1 VVDNGHIRSKIN
13 HLANRQHGY
22 VTRAQ
27 LLALG
32 MTDRM
37 ITRLLAKGDLNAI
50 HAGVYAVGHVDRTPV
65 ALAHAAVLACG
76 PAAVLSHDSAAAL
89 WGLRRWP
96 SRPEVTTL
104 AKRTRPGLVA
114 HRSTTL
120 SRRDTTVHFGI
131 RVTTVIRTIIDIEP
145 RMNDSQL
152 IRAIQDARHAH
163 HLQPSKLD
171 ELLQRSPRAR
181 DLIDPTQNPT
191 RSKHEDDFVAWAK
204 RHGLPTPRINVKVNG
219 KEVDALF
226 PQERVIVELD
236 SVEFHDDP
244 ISFRSDRRRD
254 RGSAAHGFLTVRL
267 LKEDLTDEDAEEL
280 HQTLAQRRP

>member
-1 VVDNGHIRSKIN
+1 MGKSARKAGKISE
-13 HLANRQHGY
+13 LSGRQHGY
-22 VTRAQ
+22 VARRQ

-32 MTDRM
+32 VSRSAIARRTDL
-37 ITRLLAKGDLNAI
+37 IVTRHK
-50 HAGVYAVGHVDRTPV
+50 GVYAVGHAQTTPI

-76 PAAVLSHDSAAAL
+76 PDAVLSHESAAAV

-96 SRPEVTTL
+96 ATPEVTVPE
-104 AKRTRPGLVA
+104 RRSRPGVDS
-114 HRSTTL
+114 HR
-120 SRRDTTVHFGI
+120 RTTVSPRDVTTNYGI

-145 RMNDSQL
+145 RLNDSQL
-152 IRAIQDARHAH
+152 IRAIQDARVAH
-163 HLQPSKLD
+163 HLKASKLD
-171 ELLQRSPRAR
+171 ELLLRCRRAR
-181 DLIDPTQNPT
+181 ELIDPSQNPT
-191 RSKHEDDFVAWAK
+191 RSKYEDDFVAWAR

-226 PQERVIVELD
+226 PEERVIVELD

-244 ISFRSDRRRD
+244 ISFRRDRRRD
-254 RGSAAHGFLTVRL
+254 RGSAAHGFVTVRL